1 MRRTTAESVP
11 GVVRRWWW
19 AASQRTR
26 LTTVSLATVAGMA
39 ACVLALSS
47 FQTVPYLRAFG
58 LTENPAPSQPQGA
71 VAVQRDSV
79 ITIVSMDAVDALDGT
94 DSSNHPVLLRVPEI
108 RSVPPCWAGPA
119 LDAAAQLVRGRQV
132 TLSELGE
139 VEAGRVAARIRLP
152 DGRDYAQAVVS
163 AGVATAADDEL
174 AKDQDEARQAHRG
187 VWGATCVPAGTGKPP
202 PPPSK
207 PRPTPTSPTTAPPS
221 STGPPTT
228 PPDGIQQ
235 NVRQGAPCSP
245 EGAFGLTARG
255 QLLVCTTGTDGK
267 ARWRKL

>member
-1 MRRTTAESVP
+1 MRRTTAESVT
-11 GVVRRWWW
+11 GAVRRWWW

-26 LTTVSLATVAGMA
+26 LTVVGLATVAGMA
-39 ACVLALSS
+39 ACVLALAPL
-47 FQTVPYLRAFG
+47 QTEPYLQAFG
-58 LTENPAPSQPQGA
+58 LTDNPAPVRPQDA
-71 VAVQRDSV
+71 VAVPRDSV
-79 ITIVSMDAVDALDGT
+79 VTIVSMDAVDALDGT

-108 RSVPPCWAGPA
+108 RSVSPCWAGPA
-119 LDAAAQLVRGRQV
+119 LDAAAQLIRGKQV

-152 DGRDYAQAVVS
+152 DGRDYAQAVVN
-163 AGVATAADDEL
+163 AGAATAAGDEL

-187 VWGATCVPAGTGKPP
+187 VWGATCVPAGTGRPP

-207 PRPTPTSPTTAPPS
+207 PRPTTTSPTTTPPS
-221 STGPPTT
+221 SPGPPTT
-228 PPDGIQQ
+228 PPDGIQR

-255 QLLVCTTGTDGK
+255 QLVVCTTGIDGRP
-267 ARWRKL
+267 RWRKA